1 MLVQQPTETP
11 RPPRRSAARRLVFA
25 GIILALVAAGL
36 TYAVVSVVRVAPAA
50 PEADDRTSGAVDSF
64 FDRYVLSNGRV
75 ARTDQGGDTVSE
87 GQAYA
92 MLMAVA
98 VGDQN
103 RFDTVWQW
111 TRSNLLQPNGLL
123 AWHWADG
130 HVVDSGAAAD
140 ADLIVAATL
149 AMAADRFGSGQY
161 RAGASALSEAILK
174 EETIF
179 VDGSPV
185 LVAGPWAVT
194 NRQINPSY
202 WAPSLMTMLG
212 TAVNDPEWVELAASS
227 RALTASLTADGPHL
241 PPDWASVSAGGAAAG
256 PAPDGQSPRYG
267 WDAVRL
273 PVLFAVDCD
282 REGQA
287 LAARTWGFLSTRTGP
302 SESPTLPSVLALDG
316 RPLVDTTSAP
326 ALVAAA
332 AGGAAA
338 GNPGRSAELL
348 DSAAATDR
356 AYPTYYGGAW
366 VALGR
371 ILLQTDLAGGCR
383 PGSPTS

>member
-1 MLVQQPTETP
+1 MLVQQQADAP
-11 RPPRRSAARRLVFA
+11 RQSPRSAAGWFVIAGVILV
-25 GIILALVAAGL
+25 LVAAGL
-36 TYAVVSVVRVAPAA
+36 TYAVVSVVRVDRAPK
-50 PEADDRTSGAVDSF
+50 ADDRTSLAVDSF
-64 FDRYVLSNGRV
+64 FDRYVLTNGRV

-98 VGDQN
+98 VGDQD

-111 TRSNLLQPNGLL
+111 TRSNLMQPNGLL

-130 HVVDSGAAAD
+130 RVVDSGAAAD
-140 ADLIVAATL
+140 ADLIVAASL
-149 AMAADRFGSGQY
+149 AMAADRFGSGQH
-161 RAGASALSEAILK
+161 RASATALSRAILR
-174 EETIF
+174 EETVFI
-179 VDGSPV
+179 DGSPV

-194 NRQINPSY
+194 NLQVNPSY
-202 WAPSLMTMLG
+202 WAPSLMTMLA
-212 TAVNDPEWVELAASS
+212 TAVNDPEWEELADSS
-227 RALTASLTADGPHL
+227 RAMTDSLTAAGPHL
-241 PPDWASVSAGGAAAG
+241 PPDWASVSADGAVAR

-282 REGQA
+282 RRGQA
-287 LAARTWGFLSTRTGP
+287 LSARTWGFLSPRTGP
-302 SESPTLPSVLALDG
+302 SESPTLPSVLTLSG
-316 RPLVDTTSAP
+316 QPMVDTTSAT

-338 GNPGRSAELL
+338 GDRGRSAELL
-348 DSAAATDR
+348 DSAEAMDR

-371 ILLQTDLAGGCR
+371 ILLETDLAGGCR